1 MVQETALFEQSLK
14 LTKQHDESLSMKA
27 LRLQKAFKAI
37 SCSTEKLHRP
47 AIQRTLEGVS
57 WDPGSLGVDPP
68 QASTAVHQVSQGAC
82 HTRIFAMAAIQEAKG
97 SVLLNMW

>member
-14 LTKQHDESLSMKA
+14 LTKQHDESRSMKA

-47 AIQRTLEGVS
+47 AIQRILKGVS
-57 WDPGSLGVDPP
+57 LGSRKLG
-68 QASTAVHQVSQGAC
+68 T
-82 HTRIFAMAAIQEAKG
+82 
-97 SVLLNMW
+97 